1 MDNIPAILS
10 NMSSYG
16 RIILQAIL
24 SIRRSYGWDNNKY
37 NLYSYTFVK
46 NIGTIVW

>member
-10 NMSSYG
+10 NMS
-16 RIILQAIL
+16 
-24 SIRRSYGWDNNKY
+24 SYGWDNNKY

-46 NIGTIVW
+46 NIGATVW